1 MNSYSDLDSRYK
13 HVKQHFEI
21 EFYICNIV
29 LRRVRDALTTLRV
42 SSHGLRVESGRCGRD
57 RIEKAQRKC
66 IYCTSNDIEDELHF
80 VIKCSFYNDIRIRF
94 IFNYSYTKSIV
105 LKCTDLVRSNN
116 KRQVNNLGK
125 FINLAFQR
133 RTSANL

>member
-1 MNSYSDLDSRYK
+1 MNSYSVLDSRYK

-29 LRRVRDALTTLRV
+29 SRRVRDALTKLRV
-42 SSHGLRVESGRCGRD
+42 SSHVLRIESGRCGRD

-66 IYCTSNDIEDELHF
+66 IYCTT
-80 VIKCSFYNDIRIRF
+80 NDIRIRF